1 MKLVKASAGVLL
13 VFAVIGCSKHT
24 EPAMVP
30 AAGNERS
37 REDSIHAITRERCE
51 REVRCGNV
59 GVDKKY
65 ASLDACTSSLN
76 DTGYSSLDAK
86 SCPHGVDS
94 RELAECQQSI
104 RNEECGSVIDA
115 IERLAACRSS
125 KLCHD

>member
-1 MKLVKASAGVLL
+1 
-13 VFAVIGCSKHT
+13 
-24 EPAMVP
+24 MVP

-37 REDSIHAITRERCE
+37 REDSIHSITRERCE
-51 REVRCGNV
+51 REVSCGNV

-76 DTGYSSLDAK
+76 DSGYSSLDPK

-104 RNEECGSVIDA
+104 RNEDCGSVIDA